1 MSRIVHVA
9 SGREWRGGQK
19 QTWLLTRELQRAGV
33 DQVLVTQG
41 GSELARRAQADG
53 VPVREVAWT
62 MGLDPRAWWAAR
74 SEARRA
80 PAILHAHD
88 GHAVTIARWAAGNAP
103 WIVTRRNSSPL
114 RSPENWAGAARVVAI
129 SDAVR
134 LQLVAEGIPEGRIT
148 LVPSGIDAAAVRAT
162 PHEDLR
168 AWGRIPNGGALI
180 ATVAAVTPEKGLI
193 TAGGACDDL
202 VRAGRKIRWVV
213 IGDGILRLSLQHSVV
228 SPDGEDSFL
237 LPGHHPDP
245 ARLLRDADLFVL
257 PSWQE
262 GLGTSVLDAMALDIP
277 VVTSDAGGLPELVGS
292 DAGLVVPKGDAEAL
306 AQAVARMLDEPE
318 LRRRSIE
325 GGRRTVERYSVA
337 AMAEGMRSVY
347 DSVSANR

>member
-1 MSRIVHVA
+1 MNRIVHVA

-74 SEARRA
+74 QEAHRA

-88 GHAVTIARWAAGNAP
+88 GHAVTVARWAAGSSP

-114 RSPENWAGAARVVAI
+114 RDPAGWRGAARVVAI
-129 SDAVR
+129 SGAVR
-134 LQLVAEGIPEGRIT
+134 RQLVADGIPEERIA
-148 LVPSGIDAAAVRAT
+148 LVPSGVDAAAIRAT
-162 PHEDLR
+162 PHQDLR
-168 AWGRIPNGGALI
+168 TWAGVPNGGALI
-180 ATVAAVTPEKGLI
+180 VTVAAVTQEKGLDYI
-193 TAGGACDDL
+193 DL
-202 VRAGRKIRWVV
+202 AVETLEAEGRDFRWVV
-213 IGDGILRLSLQHSVV
+213 VGDGPERTFHARR
-228 SPDGEDSFL
+228 SPGL
-237 LPGHHPDP
+237 LAFPGHHPDP
-245 ARLLRDADLFVL
+245 VRLLRGADLFVL
-257 PSWQE
+257 PSLSE
-262 GLGTSVLDAMALDIP
+262 GLGTSVLDAMALDVP
-277 VVTSDAGGLPELVGS
+277 VVTSDAGGLPELVGT
-292 DAGLVVPKGDAEAL
+292 DAGLVVPRADGIAL
-306 AQAVARMLDEPE
+306 ARAIARMLDDQE

-337 AMAEGMRSVY
+337 GMAEGMRSVY